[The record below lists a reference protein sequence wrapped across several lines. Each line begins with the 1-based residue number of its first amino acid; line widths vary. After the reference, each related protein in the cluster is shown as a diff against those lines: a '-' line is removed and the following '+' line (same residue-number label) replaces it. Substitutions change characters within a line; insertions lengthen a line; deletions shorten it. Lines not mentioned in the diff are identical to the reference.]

1 MNLIILIRIFCIN
14 DCNVSETLFS
24 PLQVEGDP
32 AALLRVPGPAATHV
46 AHLVPR
52 EARGHPAGGHQ
63 EGHRRR
69 RPRRQAD
76 RQKVS

>member
-1 MNLIILIRIFCIN
+1 MIRYC
-14 DCNVSETLFS
+14 VSFAV
-24 PLQVEGDP
+24 QGDP
-32 AALLRVPGPAATHV
+32 ASLLRVPRPAVAHV
-46 AHLVPR
+46 ADVVPG